1 MDITA
6 STAHGRVPVTI
17 IHIQGS
23 IDSSSHQTFQAVS
36 ETIIN
41 DGARHLLIDLKD
53 AYYISSAG
61 LRAIHILFN
70 KLRTIHKDV
79 NDDDLRIQMKAGSY
93 KSPYKKKWQ
102 IFHRRP
108 GKPSSSAG
116 LKPTSKPLTIS
127 TKRSHLFEN
136 SKKQRKTSQQY
147 GWDVLI
153 HEFARIIFR
162 RSLYLPTLL
171 LVRYKNAAKVRP
183 VERELCR

>member
-1 MDITA
+1 MPNPKRKKENFRAMDITA

-23 IDSSSHQTFQAVS
+23 IDSSSHQTFQVVS

-93 KSPYKKKWQ
+93 KSPYIKVANLSPQ
-102 IFHRRP
+102 ARE
-108 GKPSSSAG
+108 A
-116 LKPTSKPLTIS
+116 
-127 TKRSHLFEN
+127 FEL
-136 SKKQRKTSQQY
+136 SGFETYIETFDDIDKAVAS
-147 GWDVLI
+147 
-153 HEFARIIFR
+153 F
-162 RSLYLPTLL
+162 
-171 LVRYKNAAKVRP
+171 
-183 VERELCR
+183 